1 MAEEEKK
8 EFWRWDE
15 TNYANKDIDWRKGE
29 IISGG
34 CDVGSVSS
42 QAVVFVDG
50 ELYASANT
58 RTGYNSPESAL
69 NVMSWALEATD
80 GMKIEDIHFT
90 VGTGYGR
97 VKVPFSNK
105 AITEIA
111 CHARGANYMYGPTVR
126 TVMDMGGQDLKAIR
140 TDERGKVL
148 NFLMNEKCAAGT
160 GRGMEV
166 IADLLQVP
174 VVEVGERS
182 FDVDDE
188 PDPVSTTCVLFA
200 KAEMLGL
207 LKKGYTVNQ
216 ALAAYC
222 SAMSYR
228 VFTMIKEV
236 DVVEDFVITGGIAK
250 NRGIVERLEK
260 HIGITSLK
268 TEVDYQLAGA
278 IGAALFGKVLYEK
291 KMKK

>member
-1 MAEEEKK
+1 MKKATCLVLILIFFAFCGPKRDVVEKIIEDGIEVVINHLEPYK
-8 EFWRWDE
+8 
-15 TNYANKDIDWRKGE
+15 
-29 IISGG
+29 ISGEPH
-34 CDVGSVSS
+34 S
-42 QAVVFVDG
+42 
-50 ELYASANT
+50 
-58 RTGYNSPESAL
+58 L
-69 NVMSWALEATD
+69 NLIREFAIDTEDEKLLEI
-80 GMKIEDIHFT
+80 GLIGIE
-90 VGTGYGR
+90 
-97 VKVPFSNK
+97 
-105 AITEIA
+105 
-111 CHARGANYMYGPTVR
+111 
-126 TVMDMGGQDLKAIR
+126 
-140 TDERGKVL
+140 
-148 NFLMNEKCAAGT
+148 
-160 GRGMEV
+160 
-166 IADLLQVP
+166 
-174 VVEVGERS
+174 S
-182 FDVDDE
+182 FDVDEE
-188 PDPVSTTCVLFA
+188 PEPVSTTCVLFA

-260 HIGITSLK
+260 HIGLTSLK

>member
-8 EFWRWDE
+8 EFWRWNE
-15 TNYANKDIDWRKGE
+15 TNYANKDIDWKKGE
-29 IISGG
+29 VISAGV
-34 CDVGSVSS
+34 DVGSVSS

-58 RTGYNSPESAL
+58 RTGYNSPESAT
-69 NVMSWALEATD
+69 NVMNWALESTD
-80 GMKIEDIHFT
+80 GMKIEDIQFT

-111 CHARGANYMYGPTVR
+111 CHARGANYMYGPSVR

-182 FDVDDE
+182 FDVDEE
-188 PDPVSTTCVLFA
+188 PEPVSTTCVLFA

-228 VFTMIKEV
+228 VYTMIKEV

-260 HIGITSLK
+260 HIGLTSLK